1 MSYKLDWDSIRK
13 HYEIFNKE
21 FKPAWFHDVKLGVIV
36 HWGLYSVPGWAPPLG
51 ELSYIPEVYGW
62 GFWFRYN
69 PYAEWYFNTVRVAGS
84 ATSIFHELT
93 YGKNFQYEMF
103 AKIFEEESNKWKASE
118 WVKLFTKSGVKYVV
132 FVTKHHDGYLLWPSD
147 VKNPRKPNWFSIRD
161 FVGELERECRS
172 SGIRFAT
179 YYSSGIDWTFN
190 NTIIIDHESFQKA
203 KIFDNDYREYLRR
216 HWYELIDRYK
226 PDILWSD
233 IGYPFED
240 DLPKLFSYY
249 YNTIKDGLIN
259 DRFTKKH
266 YDFITPEYEL
276 INRISEEKWEA
287 VRGVGYSFGYNRAE
301 GPEHSL
307 SYEKLVHILIDIISK
322 NGNLLL
328 GITPKAD
335 GTIPQH
341 QAETLLKLGQWL
353 KIYGES
359 IYGTRPWV
367 QAEGIAIG
375 IEDGIPLRFVKKNE
389 RLYVFLLGK
398 PKSRELVI
406 KPFEGILKSVSGTY
420 IEMIGEESI
429 NWRQTSHGIKIEIP
443 KYIYPTPAYILK
455 IEPLPQIEK

>member
-1 MSYKLDWDSIRK
+1 MSYKPDWDSIKK

-21 FKPAWFHDVKLGVIV
+21 FRPAWFHDVKLGVII

-51 ELSYIPEVYGW
+51 ELSYIPEVYGLE
-62 GFWFRYN
+62 FWFRYN
-69 PYAEWYFNTVRVAGS
+69 PYAEWYFNTLRVAGS
-84 ATSIFHELT
+84 ASSIFHELT

-103 AKIFEEESNKWKASE
+103 AKIFEEESNKWRASE
-118 WVKLFTKSGVKYVV
+118 WVRLFVKSGIKYVV

-147 VKNPRKPNWFSIRD
+147 VKNPRKPNWFSTRD

-172 SGIRFAT
+172 SGVRFAT

-190 NTIIIDHESFQKA
+190 PTIIVDRESFRRA
-203 KIFDNDYREYLRR
+203 TIFDDDYRNYLRR

-226 PDILWSD
+226 PEILWSD

-240 DLPKLFSYY
+240 DLPELFSYY
-249 YNTIKDGLIN
+249 YNAIGDGLVN
-259 DRFTKKH
+259 NRFTMRH
-266 YDFITPEYEL
+266 YDFTTPEYRL
-276 INRISEEKWEA
+276 INRISEEKWET
-287 VRGVGYSFGYNRAE
+287 VRGIGYSFGYNRAE

-307 SYEKLVHILIDIISK
+307 SYERLIHLLLDVISK

-328 GITPKAD
+328 GVTPKAD

-341 QAETLLKLGQWL
+341 QAELLLKLGQWL
-353 KIYGES
+353 KTYGEA
-359 IYGTRPWV
+359 IYGTRPWI

-375 IEDGIPLRFVKKNE
+375 AEDGIPLRFVKKNE

-398 PKSRELVI
+398 TKSRKLVI
-406 KPFEGILKSVSGTY
+406 KPFEGILKSVNGVY
-420 IEMIGEESI
+420 IEMIGEEPI
-429 NWRQTSHGIKIEIP
+429 NWKQTSHGIEIEIP
-443 KYIYPTPAYILK
+443 KYLYPSPAYVIK